1 MSVDQDNT
9 GQLIVV
15 EKDSA
20 VLLNVFCEFRGGLLL
35 NDPTWRSLAVFSRGL

>member
-15 EKDSA
+15 VKDSA
-20 VLLNVFCEFRGGLLL
+20 VLLNVFCAFRGGLLL
-35 NDPTWRSLAVFSRGL
+35 NSPTWRS